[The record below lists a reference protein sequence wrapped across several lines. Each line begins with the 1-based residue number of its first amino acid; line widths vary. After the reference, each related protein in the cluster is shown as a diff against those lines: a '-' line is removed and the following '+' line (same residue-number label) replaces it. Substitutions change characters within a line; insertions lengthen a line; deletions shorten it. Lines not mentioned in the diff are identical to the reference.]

1 MLRQL
6 FPRPHLRLLGFRVPP
21 SFISFSTGKPGSKPR
36 AAALVGSG
44 EDDASA
50 APLLPLF
57 RDALDINP
65 LTRQALTEVLFDD
78 DARMTDVQ
86 AATLLPGLRGDDI
99 LARARTGTGKTVAF
113 LVPALQNVTGASRND
128 GGRNGGGR
136 NGGGA
141 HVEVLCV
148 SPTREL
154 ATQISTQTETLLS
167 CHPRATRPAVQTLFG
182 GSRKPRTDTNMFM
195 QDRPRVLVATPGR
208 LLAHLEDRTL
218 GADPLAALKVLVLGE
233 SMTCTLYTPFIAVYV
248 HLVHQYA
255 PVIHAYTCIY
265 MHIHAYTSYIHL

>member
-233 SMTCTLYTPFIAVYV
+233 SMYPLYTLYSRICTPSTPICTR
-248 HLVHQYA
+248 
-255 PVIHAYTCIY
+255 YTCIY
-265 MHIHAYTSYIHL
+265 MHIHAYIHL

>member
-128 GGRNGGGR
+128 GGRSGGGR

-218 GADPLAALKVLVLGE
+218 GADPLASLKVLVLGE

-265 MHIHAYTSYIHL
+265 TPLNTSKHL